1 MKRSNIIFLLS
12 LLLITVACQQNVD
25 RFTIDGVILEANEK
39 TLYLD
44 RVGADKTETIDSV
57 KLNEEG
63 KFSFS
68 HPATPDCFEFYR
80 LRVDKQFINIAVDS
94 TETISVYS
102 ALPSMAVSYRV
113 EGSEQSSRLKD
124 LVMEQIGMTQE
135 INKLLQGFNG
145 VEVGVMNATIM
156 EKIDVFKT
164 KIKNE
169 YVLSNPGTPAAYYAL
184 FMTIRGNALFNAQAD
199 RQDAKC
205 FAAVA
210 TQMDLHYP
218 NSVRTR
224 HIHNIALKGMSITAP
239 ARPASAETVERL
251 EQITSES
258 GIIDIK
264 LPDYRGVDQKLSD
277 LKGQVVLL
285 DFTLFNS
292 DYSAAYNLMLRK
304 LYDKFASSGF
314 TIYQVSLDS
323 NEHFWITGAANLP
336 WTCVRDEKGA
346 NSTIAASYR
355 ISALP
360 SAFLINKEGE
370 LVERLQ
376 AFEGLEE
383 KIEKLLK

>member
-63 KFSFS
+63 RFSFS

>member
-1 MKRSNIIFLLS
+1 MKRSNIFFLLS

-63 KFSFS
+63 RFSFS

-224 HIHNIALKGMSITAP
+224 HIHNIALKGMSMTAP

>member
-1 MKRSNIIFLLS
+1 MKRSNIFFLLS

-63 KFSFS
+63 RFSFS
-68 HPATPDCFEFYR
+68 HPVTPDCFEFYR

-113 EGSEQSSRLKD
+113 EGSEQNSRLKD

-218 NSVRTR
+218 DAVRTK
-224 HIHNIALKGMSITAP
+224 HIHNIALKGMSMTAP

>member
-1 MKRSNIIFLLS
+1 MKRSNINFLLS

-218 NSVRTR
+218 DAVRTR

-336 WTCVRDEKGA
+336 WTCVRDERGA